1 MYQIICR
8 FNEADFIV
16 DMFGNIEDSLR
27 IFAASVRIGVN
38 LGSGVEI
45 LALDFQIQRGRSTKT
60 PSLKT
65 KTDCWVQKKSPHSV
79 HPKSRLCD
87 TIIGPS
93 YIDK

>member
-8 FNEADFIV
+8 FNEADFKA

-45 LALDFQIQRGRSTKT
+45 LALDFQIQRGEVDK
-60 PSLKT
+60 
-65 KTDCWVQKKSPHSV
+65 
-79 HPKSRLCD
+79 D
-87 TIIGPS
+87 TTF
-93 YIDK
+93 KNKN